1 MKIKKDGLILYV
13 VKKLNEVG
21 SWAGNTH
28 IQKIIYLVQSA
39 CNLKLYDFVLYR
51 YGPYSFDLRED
62 VDFLAISNYLE
73 RDVDEFGYH
82 YRLSSSLDPTI
93 PSEIQEKVDKIVKV
107 FGKAPTTLLELITTV
122 DYVAR
127 KSSKKS
133 DREIIEIVRKIKPH
147 FSERAIELALEW
159 LKKDFKRI
167 FDEG

>member
-1 MKIKKDGLILYV
+1 MKNSDLILYV

-28 IQKIIYLVQSA
+28 LQKIIYLIQST
-39 CNLKLYDFVLYR
+39 CNIKLYDFVLYH

-62 VDFLAISNYLE
+62 VDLLTISNYLE

-82 YRLSSSLDPTI
+82 YRLSSVLEPSI
-93 PSEIQEKVDKIVKV
+93 PSEIRDKVDRIVKV

-127 KSSKKS
+127 KSPGKS
-133 DREIIEIVRKIKPH
+133 DNEIVEIVKKIKPH
-147 FSERAIELALEW
+147 FSERAIELALKW
-159 LKKDFKRI
+159 LKEDFKKI
-167 FDEG
+167 FNEE